1 MSGDIIDRV
10 DKLLTIAPEKW
21 HPVDRFQAVTECRA
35 EILRLREQVDTWF
48 ESAVKAYSAS
58 GWSRELAEE
67 MARETYKRIRG
78 GTG

>member
-1 MSGDIIDRV
+1 MSGDIVERV

-48 ESAVKAYSAS
+48 ETAVKAYSAG